1 MQLGYADIVA
11 QMLELDGKAAGSVTV
26 NETVVE
32 RTVGN
37 CTSAFGGVGPQ
48 PGKKT
53 AITGQAPCGTGK
65 TTYFINEI
73 DKARRAD
80 PNARFC
86 YITPRAAL
94 CRSVWRLLSKLPA
107 LDDNGNEVLG
117 ATEKCHLYSSGPD
130 NGWCKIVVT
139 TFESLAQTVGIPVR
153 HYTHIIV
160 DESET
165 ALPGLFASPTF
176 SGDGKLREKAIAA
189 AIAVLARADVV
200 TFIDKDITLST
211 RLFIGLY
218 MTAAPG
224 DFDILTLR
232 LKCEQR
238 IVYKQLPDAASLVNV
253 ASIVMRAG
261 QRIAIFEPSV
271 KWGAAYRAALEK
283 YGNVLLMHGGSEVK
297 EEFCAD
303 PDAYLR
309 AHDVQCLIYTTAM
322 GVGVS
327 VDGVDITVPGNND
340 DAYFHTVVVVPRD
353 FLSAQAV
360 HQGEWRIRRSQNDI
374 PGRVGQPGTRVV
386 YTVKIPS
393 RSSLYKLRNP
403 ETVRDAMKRFGDMVS
418 VERERLQ
425 SWAFLGERNALTAAL
440 ELKVSAKAVVAAAM
454 WGADKLARHIH
465 ATAKEHADFDTKA
478 TTRETL
484 GRLASN
490 KKDRKELKRLR
501 DVAAEGLASEGV
513 IKDGDGAR
521 DVRRKFG
528 PLLAVGPLAIQEN
541 GRLTNP
547 AYAALNITPGNVR
560 RVVALALGPDLAS
573 EVDATAPLDSEPMH
587 QLDDEAGV
595 TVAFELGLLQPVF
608 EWFGVGTLEALW
620 AAGPLVAGDAGGA
633 GAGGGGGPDFNGIL
647 AQLAA
652 KSPER
657 YDARAAEFYRANKKA
672 ASKARWL
679 INAYFGCKVING
691 MHGGQPATVNKDVLC
706 ALMERIPAHMEKRSM
721 GQGLGAATAAAVEA
735 AAKKCNEVYGE

>member
-1 MQLGYADIVA
+1 
-11 QMLELDGKAAGSVTV
+11 MLELDGKAPGSVAV
-26 NETVVE
+26 NETIVE
-32 RTVGN
+32 KSVGN
-37 CTSAFGGVGPQ
+37 CTAAFGGVGPQ

-53 AITGQAPCGTGK
+53 AITAQAPCGTGK

-80 PNARFC
+80 PNARFL
-86 YITPRAAL
+86 YITPRTSL
-94 CRSVWRLLSKLPA
+94 CRAVHAKLSDLPG
-107 LDDNGNEVLG
+107 LDHNSNEVPN
-117 ATEKCHLYSSGPD
+117 AKEQCHLYSSGPD

-139 TFESLAQTVGIPVR
+139 TFESLAHTVGIPVR
-153 HYTHIIV
+153 HYTHVIV
-160 DESET
+160 DECET
-165 ALPGLFASPTF
+165 ALPALFVQPTF
-176 SGDGKLREKAIAA
+176 AGDGKQREKAIAA
-189 AIAVLARADVV
+189 AIAVAARANVV
-200 TFIDKDITLST
+200 MFIDKDITLST
-211 RLFIGLY
+211 RLFLGLY
-218 MTAAPG
+218 MTAGPG
-224 DFDILTLR
+224 EFEILTLR

-238 IVYKQLPDAASLVNV
+238 IVYKQLPDAASLIKV
-253 ASIVMRAG
+253 AGIVMRSG

-271 KWGAAYRAALEK
+271 KWGAAYRAALEQ
-283 YGNVLLMHGGSEVK
+283 YGNVLLMHGGSDVK
-297 EEFCAD
+297 EAFCAD

-309 AHDVQCLIYTTAM
+309 ANDVQCLIYTTAM

-327 VDGVDITVPGNND
+327 VDGVDITVPGNYD
-340 DAYFHTVVVVPRD
+340 DAYFHTVAVVPRD

-374 PGRVGQPGTRVV
+374 AARPGQPASRVV

-393 RSSLYKLRNP
+393 RSSLHKLRNP
-403 ETVRDAMKRFGDMVS
+403 ETVRDVMKRFGDMVS

-425 SWAFLGERNALTAAL
+425 SWSFLGERNALTAAL
-440 ELKVSAKAVVAAAM
+440 ELKVSAKSVVAAAM

-478 TTRETL
+478 TTKETL

-490 KKDRKELKRLR
+490 KKERKDLKRLR
-501 DVAAEGLASEGV
+501 DSAAEGLASEAV

-528 PLLAVGPLAIQEN
+528 PLLAVGPLALQAE

-573 EVDATAPLDSEPMH
+573 EVDATAPLDTEPMH

-595 TVAFELGLLQPVF
+595 TVAFELSLVQPVL

-620 AAGPLVAGDAGGA
+620 SSGALVAGDAGGV
-633 GAGGGGGPDFNGIL
+633 DFDKAL
-647 AQLAA
+647 RELSA

-657 YDARAAEFYRANKKA
+657 YDARAAEFYRPNKTP

-706 ALMERIPAHMEKRSM
+706 ALMERVQAHMEKRSM
-721 GQGLGAATAAAVEA
+721 GHGLGQATAAAVAEA
-735 AAKKCNEVYGE
+735 VDKCIEVYGE